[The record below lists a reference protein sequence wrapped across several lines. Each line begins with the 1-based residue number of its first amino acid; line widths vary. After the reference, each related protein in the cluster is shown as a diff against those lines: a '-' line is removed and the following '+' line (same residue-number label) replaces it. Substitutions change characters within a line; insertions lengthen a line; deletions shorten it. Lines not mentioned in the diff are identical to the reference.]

1 MYYMQDINT
10 DDTSSLSRAY
20 LHGWR
25 S

>member
-1 MYYMQDINT
+1 MYYKQDINT